1 MEPLVHVNLNIAF
14 THLELMK
21 MLRVTHPGET
31 LVIKCEMT
39 DSFAL
44 ERRPHTYVVKK
55 DGTRTTVN
63 CGVQANTAPGFDP
76 VEGK

>member
-1 MEPLVHVNLNIAF
+1 MEPLVHVSLNIAF

-39 DSFAL
+39 DSWAL
-44 ERRPHTYVVKK
+44 EARPRIYIVKK
-55 DGTRTTVN
+55 DGTRTIVDV
-63 CGVQANTAPGFDP
+63 GVKANTAPGFDP
-76 VEGK
+76 VEGR